1 MTPISARLYLQ
12 WSESVVFQE
21 GEPDDRH
28 QQELHSKRVICRVKC
43 VPEADV
49 DQVDGGIGQSQ
60 EHHLKHRKG
69 RSRLCA
75 TTLTFQSR
83 DKHSWL

>member
-1 MTPISARLYLQ
+1 MTPSQHVFYLQ
-12 WSESVVFQE
+12 RSESVVFQE

-49 DQVDGGIGQSQ
+49 DQVDGGVGQSQ
-60 EHHLKHRKG
+60 EHHLKNGKDW
-69 RSRLCA
+69 SRLCA
-75 TTLTFQSR
+75 NTAHISVM
-83 DKHSWL
+83 